1 MAKPKR
7 KHHVAP
13 VPQPLGLGPV
23 RTSHNRMDADSRMA
37 AALAA
42 EASFLRS
49 TGYPEKAALIEAAV
63 PAIGYASSE
72 RILADLR
79 A

>member
-1 MAKPKR
+1 MAKPR
-7 KHHVAP
+7 RRIAA
-13 VPQPLGLGPV
+13 PQPLMTAGPV
-23 RTSHNRMDADSRMA
+23 RTSQGRMDADSRMG
-37 AALAA
+37 AALRA

-63 PAIGYASSE
+63 PAIGMASSE
-72 RILADLR
+72 RILSDLR

>member
-7 KHHVAP
+7 RRVAA
-13 VPQPLGLGPV
+13 PQPLTAHPV
-23 RTSHNRMDADSRMA
+23 RTSHIRMDADSRMA